1 MRSIVTGVTLVVLA
15 ATSLWGGEVGAQSR
29 EVAGIVTEIKLG
41 TGAVEVKPAGAA
53 DWRPAAPL
61 MGLLVGDNIRASE
74 GASAVVLLSG
84 GRGALLI
91 ESGGAPVVIPAPDF
105 GESKV
110 RKAQAILAASL
121 NYFNSRARELPQTV
135 LGTRGGLRSPL
146 VLAPRNGSV
155 LADSVSLE
163 WLGSPIAR
171 YTVQIAGSGGVVL
184 ERMGVTG
191 GRLTNPLEVRALEA
205 GQRYS
210 VRVTLEGTQRSD
222 QAWFEVLS
230 GEQTREV
237 RESLATLTRELA
249 GSVPPNTLVALR
261 AGFLADR
268 GLLDEARREVL
279 AALAKD
285 RDEPTLY
292 LVLGSIYTQ
301 AGLPQQADEAYQEA
315 RFLLTARARQ

>member
-1 MRSIVTGVTLVVLA
+1 MRSIVIGVALVALA
-15 ATSLWGGEVGAQSR
+15 ATSLWVSEANAQSR

-41 TGAVEVKPAGAA
+41 TGAVEVKPVGAA

-84 GRGALLI
+84 GRGALRV
-91 ESGGAPVVIPAPDF
+91 EGGGAPVVIPASDF

-121 NYFNSRARELPQTV
+121 NFFNSRARELPQTV
-135 LGTRGGLRSPL
+135 LGTRGMLRTPL

-155 LADSVSLE
+155 LAGAVSVE
-163 WLGSPIAR
+163 WLGNPSGR
-171 YTVQIAGSGGVVL
+171 YTVQIVGPAGVVL
-184 ERMGVTG
+184 ERRGATE
-191 GRLTNPLEVRALEA
+191 GRLTNPPEVRALEA
-205 GQRYS
+205 GQHYS

-230 GEQTREV
+230 GEQTHEV
-237 RESLATLTRELA
+237 HESLATLTRELV

-268 GLLDEARREVL
+268 GLLDAARREVL

-292 LVLGSIYTQ
+292 LILGSIYTQ
-301 AGLPQQADEAYQEA
+301 VGLSQQADEAYQEA
-315 RFLLTARARQ
+315 RSLMTARAR